1 MIINELTCLLP
12 RFAVLS
18 LLKVKKKK
26 GKKKP
31 PMRDAPRAIFQD
43 LRGPAMESLGTG
55 REGVKAFFTFLLLK
69 ATAGNSERS
78 SDGCE
83 EGDCNL

>member
-1 MIINELTCLLP
+1 MLP

-31 PMRDAPRAIFQD
+31 PMRDAPGAIFQD
-43 LRGPAMESLGTG
+43 LRGPAMESLG
-55 REGVKAFFTFLLLK
+55 
-69 ATAGNSERS
+69 AGARR
-78 SDGCE
+78 G
-83 EGDCNL
+83 

>member
-1 MIINELTCLLP
+1 MFSCYDCSKINIWLILNELIYLLP

-55 REGVKAFFTFLLLK
+55 ARRG
-69 ATAGNSERS
+69 
-78 SDGCE
+78 
-83 EGDCNL
+83 